1 MRRKKTPSSR
11 MTSLA
16 DLPDNTPCIV
26 GVARTPMGSLNGSL
40 SSFNAVN
47 WIVRHKGNVG
57 AGKHSSHNVD
67 ESI

>member
-1 MRRKKTPSSR
+1 MRRKKIAIFR

-40 SSFNAVN
+40 SSFNAVE
-47 WIVRHKGNVG
+47 IDR
-57 AGKHSSHNVD
+57 SP
-67 ESI
+67 